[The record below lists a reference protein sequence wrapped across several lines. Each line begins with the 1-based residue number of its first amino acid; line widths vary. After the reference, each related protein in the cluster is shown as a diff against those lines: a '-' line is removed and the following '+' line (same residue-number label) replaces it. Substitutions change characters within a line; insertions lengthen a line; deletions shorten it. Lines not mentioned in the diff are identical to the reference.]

1 MINIPRQLHDI
12 TPEWLSTALGTE
24 VTGVEIRRVLGGT
37 ATKVLLDVTYGAA
50 TETPEALCLKAGM
63 GDHTAQMAPI
73 GIYEAEAR
81 FYRHERVLSGV
92 RAPVAFWADWDN
104 DRYGAVLMEDL
115 TRSTVRFAHAL
126 SPLTVSEAASGL
138 ENLAL
143 LHASR
148 WNSPDLDSAAWLDCL
163 GDPDSNAAQYFA
175 SISTTAIDGYLR
187 KPTRADAVP
196 AQLADARTTLD
207 AFWAYVALSSEG
219 PRTLV
224 HGDAHVGNTYI
235 EHGEVGLADWQTVR
249 RESPAFDV
257 AYFLG
262 SALTTEHRRAHERD
276 LITGYLDELARAGVQ
291 SPPSFDDLWR
301 LYRIHMMYG
310 YVAWLTNREEFQ
322 PEEVTAATLQR
333 FAAAV
338 IDLDTASLLAPT
350 G

>member
-1 MINIPRQLHDI
+1 MSTIPRQLRDI
-12 TPEWLSTALGTE
+12 TPDWLSNALGTE
-24 VTGVEIRRVLGGT
+24 VTGVDIRRVHGGT
-37 ATKVLLDVTYGAA
+37 ATKVLLDLTYGAA
-50 TETPEALCLKAGM
+50 TNFPGALCLKAGM
-63 GDHTAQMAPI
+63 GDHTAQMAPV

-81 FYRHERVLSGV
+81 FYRDERALSGV
-92 RAPVAFWADWDN
+92 RAPAAFWADWDD

-115 TRSTVRFAHAL
+115 TRPTVRFADAL

-148 WNSPDLDSAAWLDCL
+148 WNSPDLHSAAWLDCL
-163 GDPDSNAAQYFA
+163 GDPGSNAAQYFA
-175 SISTTAIDGYLR
+175 SIGTGAIDGYLC
-187 KPTRADAVP
+187 KPSRADSVP

-207 AFWAYVALSSEG
+207 VFWAYVAMSSEG

-224 HGDAHVGNTYI
+224 HGDAHVGNTYV
-235 EHGEVGLADWQTVR
+235 EHGEVALADWQTVR

-262 SALTTEHRRAHERD
+262 SALTTEDRRAHERD
-276 LITGYLDELARAGVQ
+276 LITRYLDELARAGVQ
-291 SPPSFDDLWR
+291 SPPSFDHMWR
-301 LYRIHMMYG
+301 LYRIHMIYG

-322 PEEVTAATLQR
+322 PEEVTAATLRR

-338 IDLDTASLLAPT
+338 VDLDTARFLVST
-350 G
+350 D